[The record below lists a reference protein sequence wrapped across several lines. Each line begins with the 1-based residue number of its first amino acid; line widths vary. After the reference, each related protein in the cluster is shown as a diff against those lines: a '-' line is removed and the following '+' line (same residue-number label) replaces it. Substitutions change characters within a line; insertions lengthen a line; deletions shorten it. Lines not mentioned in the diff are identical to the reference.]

1 MAARATRSRSSRT
14 GASSPRFRIS
24 VRRRSSSSLLA
35 RTRRRSSRASSRPV
49 RGSPASSW
57 RTLPCTRSSWISSVR
72 RPPRRPRRAMD
83 GEGARMHKVW
93 AIIRREFVERVRT
106 RWFWVSAILGPVL
119 FAGIIVFQIVQSLGG
134 GVRTIAVVDSTT
146 GGLGDRVI
154 AALSASGSFR
164 ATLVPARAGVVD
176 SLKDEVESKRL
187 NGFLIVT
194 NDLVE
199 TGRAEYQASNLGM
212 QTIENLQRTLGRLV
226 VKERLQQKGVN
237 PGVVDWAQIRITLDQ
252 KKCGRAGCVA
262 ESAAQ
267 SFFVAYLMAILLFM
281 AILLY
286 GVNVMSS
293 VLEEK
298 TTRIVEV
305 VVSSVRPF
313 QLMLGK
319 IMGAGSV
326 SFFQFVIW
334 GVSARVLLSLRG
346 PIARALG
353 ADPASVQLTLPHIPA
368 ATLAVFIAFFL
379 GGFLLYSAMFA
390 AVGAMSSN
398 EQEARQAQQPVTYV
412 LMISYLSILAL
423 TNDPSSTFAR
433 TLSLVPFTTPI
444 ATPVR
449 WTAGSMPM
457 WELMTS
463 LVILALAIVGVTW
476 VAARIYRVGI
486 LMTGKRPN
494 LKELMRWVRA

>member
-1 MAARATRSRSSRT
+1 
-14 GASSPRFRIS
+14 
-24 VRRRSSSSLLA
+24 
-35 RTRRRSSRASSRPV
+35 
-49 RGSPASSW
+49 
-57 RTLPCTRSSWISSVR
+57 
-72 RPPRRPRRAMD
+72 
-83 GEGARMHKVW
+83 MHKVW
-93 AIIRREFVERVRT
+93 AVIRREFVERVRT
-106 RWFWVSAILGPVL
+106 KWFWVSAILGPVL
-119 FAGIIVFQIVQSLGG
+119 FAGIIVYQIKQSVGG
-134 GVRTIAVVDSTT
+134 AVRNVAVVDSTSAK
-146 GGLGDRVI
+146 LGNQVVE
-154 AALSASGSFR
+154 ALEASGSFR
-164 ATLVPARAGVVD
+164 ASLAPAGPGVID
-176 SLKDEVESKRL
+176 SLRNLVESKQL

-194 NDLVE
+194 DDLIE

-212 QTIENLQRTLGRLV
+212 QTIEALQRTLGRLV
-226 VKERLQQKGVN
+226 VKARLEQKGVN
-237 PGVVDWAQIRITLDQ
+237 PKVVDWAQIRISLDQ
-252 KKCGRAGCVA
+252 KKIAHGQAVSD
-262 ESAAQ
+262 SAAQ
-267 SFFVAYLMAILLFM
+267 SFFTAYLMAILLFM

-298 TTRIVEV
+298 TTRIIEV
-305 VVSSVRPF
+305 LVSSVRPF

-319 IMGAGSV
+319 ILGAGAV

-353 ADPASVQLTLPHIPA
+353 ANPKDIQTMSLPHIPA

-398 EQEARQAQQPVTYV
+398 EQEARQAQQPVTYL
-412 LMISYLSILAL
+412 LMISYLSILGL

-449 WTAGSMPM
+449 WTAGSMPT
-457 WELMTS
+457 WELALS
-463 LVILALAIVGVTW
+463 LVILGVAIVGVTW

-494 LKELMRWVRA
+494 LKELMRWVRTA

>member
-1 MAARATRSRSSRT
+1 
-14 GASSPRFRIS
+14 
-24 VRRRSSSSLLA
+24 
-35 RTRRRSSRASSRPV
+35 
-49 RGSPASSW
+49 
-57 RTLPCTRSSWISSVR
+57 
-72 RPPRRPRRAMD
+72 MD

-119 FAGIIVFQIVQSLGG
+119 FAGIIVFQIVQSMGG
-134 GVRTIAVVDSTT
+134 AVRNVAVVDSTSSKL
-146 GGLGDRVI
+146 GGQVI
-154 AALSASGSFR
+154 DALSASGAFR
-164 ATLVPARAGVVD
+164 ASLASPGPGVID
-176 SLKDEVESKRL
+176 SLKQLVESKQL
-187 NGFLIVT
+187 NGFLIIT
-194 NDLVE
+194 DDLVQ

-212 QTIENLQRTLGRLV
+212 QTIEALQRTLGRLV
-226 VKERLQQKGVN
+226 VKVRLEQKGVN
-237 PGVVDWAQIRITLDQ
+237 PGVVDWAQIRVSLEQ
-252 KKCGRAGCVA
+252 KKIAHGQTVSD
-262 ESAAQ
+262 SAAQ
-267 SFFVAYLMAILLFM
+267 SFFTAYAMAILLFM

-298 TTRIVEV
+298 TTRIIEV
-305 VVSSVRPF
+305 LVSSVRPF

-353 ADPASVQLTLPHIPA
+353 ADPASVQTMPLPHIPA
-368 ATLAVFIAFFL
+368 TTLAVFIAFFL

-412 LMISYLSILAL
+412 LMISYLSILGL

-449 WTAGSMPM
+449 WTAGSMPT
-457 WELMTS
+457 WELVTS
-463 LVILALAIVGVTW
+463 LVILGIAIVGVTW

-494 LKELMRWVRA
+494 MKELVRWVRTA

>member
-1 MAARATRSRSSRT
+1 MED
-14 GASSPRFRIS
+14 
-24 VRRRSSSSLLA
+24 
-35 RTRRRSSRASSRPV
+35 PV
-49 RGSPASSW
+49 
-57 RTLPCTRSSWISSVR
+57 
-72 RPPRRPRRAMD
+72 
-83 GEGARMHKVW
+83 HKVW

-106 RWFWVSAILGPVL
+106 KWFWVSAILGPVL
-119 FAGIIVFQIVQSLGG
+119 FAGIIVFQIVQSMGG
-134 GVRTIAVVDSTT
+134 AVRNVAVVDSTS
-146 GGLGDRVI
+146 GKLGKQVVE
-154 AALSASGSFR
+154 ALDASGSFR
-164 ATLVPARAGVVD
+164 ATLAPAGPGVID
-176 SLKDEVESKRL
+176 SLSNLVEAKQL
-187 NGFLIVT
+187 HGFLIVT
-194 NDLVE
+194 DDLIE

-212 QTIENLQRTLGRLV
+212 QTIEALQRTLGRMV
-226 VKERLQQKGVN
+226 VKARLELKGVN
-237 PGVVDWAQIRITLDQ
+237 PGVVDWAQIRISLAQ
-252 KKCGRAGCVA
+252 KKIANGKAVSD
-262 ESAAQ
+262 SAAQ
-267 SFFVAYLMAILLFM
+267 SFFTAYLMAILLFM

-298 TTRIVEV
+298 TTRIIEV
-305 VVSSVRPF
+305 LVSSVRPF

-319 IMGAGSV
+319 ILGAGAV

-353 ADPASVQLTLPHIPA
+353 ADPKDTQTMSLPHIPG

-398 EQEARQAQQPVTYV
+398 EQEARQAQQPVTYL
-412 LMISYLSILAL
+412 LMISYLSILGL

-449 WTAGSMPM
+449 WTAGSMPT
-457 WELMTS
+457 WELALS
-463 LVILALAIVGVTW
+463 LVILVIGIVGVTW
-476 VAARIYRVGI
+476 IAARIYRVGI

-494 LKELMRWVRA
+494 LKELMRWVRTA

>member
-1 MAARATRSRSSRT
+1 
-14 GASSPRFRIS
+14 
-24 VRRRSSSSLLA
+24 V
-35 RTRRRSSRASSRPV
+35 
-49 RGSPASSW
+49 
-57 RTLPCTRSSWISSVR
+57 
-72 RPPRRPRRAMD
+72 
-83 GEGARMHKVW
+83 HKVW

-106 RWFWVSAILGPVL
+106 KWFWVSAVLGPVL

-134 GVRTIAVVDSTT
+134 GARNVAVVDSST
-146 GGLGDRVI
+146 GGLGRRVVE
-154 AALSASGSFR
+154 ALETSGSFR
-164 ATLVPARAGVVD
+164 ASLVPAHAGVMD
-176 SLKDEVESKRL
+176 SLRDVVESKRL
-187 NGFLIVT
+187 NGFLIVS

-199 TGRAEYQASNLGM
+199 TGRAEYHATSLGM
-212 QTIENLQRTLGRLV
+212 QTIENLQRSLGRLV
-226 VKERLQQKGVN
+226 VKERLEQKGVN
-237 PGVVDWAQIRITLDQ
+237 PGVVDWAQIRVALDQ
-252 KKCGRAGCVA
+252 RKITRTGTVS
-262 ESAAQ
+262 EIAAQ
-267 SFFVAYLMAILLFM
+267 SFLMAYLMAILLFM

-298 TTRIVEV
+298 TTRIIEV
-305 VVSSVRPF
+305 LVSSVRPF

-319 IMGAGSV
+319 ILGAGSV

-334 GVSARVLLSLRG
+334 GVSARVLLLLRN

-353 ADPASVQLTLPHIPA
+353 ADPSAVQMTLPHIPA
-368 ATLAVFIAFFL
+368 ATLAVFVAFFL

-398 EQEARQAQQPVTYV
+398 EQEARQAQQPVTYL
-412 LMISYLSILAL
+412 LMISYLSILGL
-423 TNDPSSTFAR
+423 TNDPNSTFAR

-449 WTAGSMPM
+449 WTAGSMPT
-457 WELMTS
+457 WELVAS
-463 LVILALAIVGVTW
+463 LVILGTAIVGVTW